1 MSSESITTKTTCS
14 STPIQQLTAGELTCQ
29 DYINSLTP
37 EALEKQR
44 QYDRAKAK
52 KWYQEN
58 CAPKVNCPMCNKEV
72 SKGFLPKQESRLCK
86 PLPQVGEV
94 VRAANFERRERR
106 REYMKEWRERKRQ
119 EQALET
125 QT

>member
-1 MSSESITTKTTCS
+1 MT
-14 STPIQQLTAGELTCQ
+14 STIMNNNPTYGEWLA
-29 DYINSLTP
+29 SLSP
-37 EALEKQR
+37 E
-44 QYDRAKAK
+44 DRK
-52 KWYQEN
+52 KYRDCENARVKKFYQEN
-58 CAPKVNCPMCNKEV
+58 YAPKVNYPICNKEV
-72 SKGFLPKQESRLCK
+72 STGWLPKHQESRLCK

-94 VRAANFERRERR
+94 VRACNFERRDKR